1 MTAEELERKRMM
13 ALHRY
18 GLLDSP
24 PEAIFDGIT
33 IAIAKIC
40 EAPIALVSLVDVH
53 RQWFKS
59 SYGLKVRE
67 TPRDIAFCDRA
78 IAEPEQLLVVEDALA
93 DPRFANNPLVTED
106 PNIRFYA
113 GKPISSEDGYALGT
127 LCVIDREPRPLKPYQ
142 AEALEALGNTV
153 SAILQERYRLQ
164 KVAIDRDS
172 VEMLLS
178 QNLERYQHLYE
189 DAEDMLRGV
198 LELLPTAALAVN
210 AEGVVVSFNPA
221 WTDFSSTIGWAPLK
235 VGSSY
240 LDACERGFGPFAD
253 KDGIASTGIREVL
266 AGDADSF
273 TLDYPS
279 PNGQCRMEVKPVAK
293 TGSGALI
300 QHSFTAAS

>member
-1 MTAEELERKRMM
+1 MTAEDSERKRMM

-33 IAIAKIC
+33 VAIANIC
-40 EAPIALVSLVDVH
+40 EAPIALVSLVDAH

-59 SYGLKVRE
+59 SFGLKVRE

-78 IAEPEQLLVVEDALA
+78 ILRPEKLMVVEDAA
-93 DPRFANNPLVTED
+93 SDPRFKNNPLVTED

-127 LCVIDREPRPLKPYQ
+127 LCVIDRKPRSLKPYQ
-142 AEALEALGNTV
+142 AEALEALGETV

-172 VEMLLS
+172 VETRLNE
-178 QNLERYQHLYE
+178 NLERCQHLYE
-189 DAEDMLRGV
+189 DSESMLRGV
-198 LELLPTAALAVN
+198 LELLPSASVVVN
-210 AEGVVVSFNPA
+210 PDGIVVSFNPA
-221 WTDFSSTIGWAPLK
+221 WTQFSETAGWEPMG

-240 LDACERGFGPFAD
+240 LDICENGAVPFVEERDLALE
-253 KDGIASTGIREVL
+253 GIRGVL
-266 AGDADSF
+266 AGRSHHFNLEYA
-273 TLDYPS
+273 S
-279 PNGQCRMEVKPVAK
+279 PAGKCVMQVQPVSDPA
-293 TGSGALI
+293 SGALI
-300 QHSFTAAS
+300 QHTISAAH